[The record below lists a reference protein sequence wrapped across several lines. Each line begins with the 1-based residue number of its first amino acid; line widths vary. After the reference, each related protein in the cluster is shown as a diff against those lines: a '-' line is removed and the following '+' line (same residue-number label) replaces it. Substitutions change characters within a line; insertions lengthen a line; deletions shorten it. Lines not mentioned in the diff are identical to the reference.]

1 MLHFLALLLVC
12 QLIGEV
18 IHKASGL
25 PLPGP
30 VIGMAILFAGLLL
43 RGEVPDALTN
53 VTKGLL
59 DHLALLFVPA
69 GVGVV
74 VHLSL
79 IGEEWLA
86 ITLALIFSTV
96 VTIGATALLLSWLL
110 KLAGKGPS
118 GQELKE

>member
-43 RGEVPDALTN
+43 RGSVPDALTN

-86 ITLALIFSTV
+86 ITLALLFYTV
-96 VTIGATALLLSWLL
+96 ITIGATALLLSWLL
-110 KLAGKGPS
+110 RLTGKGPG